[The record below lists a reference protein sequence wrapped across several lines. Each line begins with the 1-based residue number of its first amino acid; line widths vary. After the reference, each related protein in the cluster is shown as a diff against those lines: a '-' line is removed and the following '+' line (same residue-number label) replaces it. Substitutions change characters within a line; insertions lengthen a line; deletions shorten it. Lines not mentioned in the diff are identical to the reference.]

1 MKTIKSVSLLAALAG
16 IVITGCS
23 NEDMLENN
31 HNNALSYNQ
40 ISIKA
45 YTDNDAQTRMGYE
58 DNGSAV
64 AIKWTEGDAFTIIP
78 AKAGADAQ
86 VFTLAEGA
94 NTNAGTFN
102 GYAPDVDASGYTVL
116 YPAKLANT
124 AAFDAFSYS
133 GQAQNGNDNTV
144 HLAAFHTI
152 KLAVNSSDVTSIN
165 FGDAATVQSSL
176 LVLNL
181 KNLPEGVGTPQSVAI
196 HAEEACLAVTNNTV
210 GTDVSLNLNGF
221 PAITSGNNSI
231 KAYLMLGANGDNAAC
246 AEGKKLTVTLVGS
259 DGSYTASF
267 TAPAGGLCFAGG
279 KRNSITAS
287 KWEADEVEEE
297 VPYLFDMTKGWT
309 VSSATVDYVDG
320 YVKLTSTAANRYNRC
335 DSNLKGLSLAMS
347 LLGNKVIY
355 YRAKA
360 TQGTIITANNAK
372 VSVYIDGKINVDG
385 TEGIVTITQYKG
397 EELGTDQEGYQ
408 WYAFDLSK
416 LGTEGHTAEMKFRP
430 DGEDKDTTYKSGS
443 DLYDALIA
451 AAKGMMAVEGATFN
465 RLDFIMISDLA
476 DKNKFESF
484 LVKEVGVASLSVVK
498 KKMQE

>member
-23 NEDMLENN
+23 NEDMLESN
-31 HNNALSYNQ
+31 HNNASSYNQ

-45 YTDNDAQTRMGYE
+45 YAGNDAQTRMGYE

-116 YPAKLANT
+116 YPGKLANT

-133 GQAQNGNDNTV
+133 GQAQNGNDNTA
-144 HLAAFHTI
+144 HLTAFHTI

-287 KWEADEVEEE
+287 KWEEVVEETE
-297 VPYLFDMTKGWT
+297 PVLFDILGGNWNGGTKEEVTEGL
-309 VSSATVDYVDG
+309 
-320 YVKLTSTAANRYNRC
+320 KFTSTGSGSNAKRC
-335 DSNLKGLSLAMS
+335 DINLQGFDYPLSLLSNQVLYYQIKPS
-347 LLGNKVIY
+347 LGAFSLKD
-355 YRAKA
+355 
-360 TQGTIITANNAK
+360 AK
-372 VSVYIDGKINVDG
+372 VSVYFKGNVTVEGLGEG
-385 TEGIVTITQYKG
+385 TLKITQYKG
-397 EELGTDQEGYQ
+397 EDLGKDKDGFQ
-408 WYAFDLSK
+408 WVGFDLSK
-416 LGTEGHTAEMKFRP
+416 LGSDSNHQAEMRFKP
-430 DGEDKDTTYKSGS
+430 IGGTETPYKTGT
-443 DLYDALIA
+443 DEYENIVQLCKAGIA
-451 AAKGMMAVEGATFN
+451 TESLVFN
-465 RLDFIMISDLA
+465 RLDFILISDLTDQNQKEA
-476 DKNKFESF
+476 FILKES
-484 LVKEVGVASLSVVK
+484 GIASRKAVIAK
-498 KKMQE
+498 IQK